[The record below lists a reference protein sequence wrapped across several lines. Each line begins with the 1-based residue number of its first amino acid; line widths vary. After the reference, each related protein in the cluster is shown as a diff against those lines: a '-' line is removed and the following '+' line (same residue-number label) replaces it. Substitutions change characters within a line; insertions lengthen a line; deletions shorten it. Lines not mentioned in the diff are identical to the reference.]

1 MEGAMSRPTCCP
13 SCLFAAFI
21 LLIPAALFASSDGS
35 EACVDCHAGY
45 SGALVKEWQGSRH
58 AANGVGCLSCHAA
71 PATDETAGSHMGFT
85 VTALVTPRTCA
96 KCHARE
102 YGEFSRSHHARAGE
116 ILASLD
122 NVLAERAA
130 GMPGNIA
137 DAASGCWQCHGT
149 IVRLK
154 RDAKGAPVINKDTGL
169 PLVLASTWPNSGIG
183 RINPDGSKGTC
194 NACHSRHAFE
204 AKVARSPEN
213 CGKCHLGPD
222 HPQEEIYTE
231 SKHGIAF
238 QANRS
243 RMALDKEGDWVLGK
257 DYTAAPTCTTCHIG
271 AYMTSDGQVVANNHD
286 VGRRI
291 SWTLRP
297 VVSVRINRVLFE
309 DGYKEDYPAAKALPG
324 KGGIME
330 TLENVMD
337 KGALVAKKVS
347 RKIAEVTGWEARRS
361 EMQGVCLNCHGES
374 HVENFYAQ
382 YDDLVTL
389 YNDKFAAPAQALMN
403 DLVADKVL
411 SANAPFEQKVQW
423 TFYELWHHQGRRAR
437 MGASMMGPDY
447 THWHGMYEV
456 ARSFY
461 TEFLPQVVE
470 TAAAKGP
477 EMKKKY
483 EAKVAAILA
492 RPENIWLRGLSPE
505 ESARLRESYRE
516 KYGQ

>member
-1 MEGAMSRPTCCP
+1 MPHQARTVL
-13 SCLFAAFI
+13 CLAI
-21 LLIPAALFASSDGS
+21 LIATLFPATLLAVSDGS
-35 EACVDCHAGY
+35 EACVECHSNY
-45 SGALVKEWQGSRH
+45 TSALVKEWEGSRH
-58 AANGVGCLSCHAA
+58 AVKGVGCLSCHQALEI
-71 PATDETAGSHMGFT
+71 DETSGSHMGFT
-85 VTALVTPRTCA
+85 ITALVTPKTCS
-96 KCHARE
+96 KCHERE
-102 YGEFSRSHHARAGE
+102 FTEFSRSHHARAGE

-137 DAASGCWQCHGT
+137 DAASGCWQCHGS
-149 IVRLK
+149 IVRLQ
-154 RDAKGAPVINKDTGL
+154 RDSKGAVIKNADTGL
-169 PLVLASTWPNSGIG
+169 PQLLASTWPNSGIG
-183 RINPDGSKGTC
+183 RINLDGSKGTC

-204 AKVARSPEN
+204 AKVARAPEN

-222 HPQEEIYTE
+222 HPQEEIYAE

-238 QANRS
+238 EANRS
-243 RMALDKEGDWVLGK
+243 RMALDKPGDWILGK

-271 AYMTSDGQVVANNHD
+271 GYVTSEGQIVPNNHD

-297 VVSVRINRVLFE
+297 VVSTKINRVLFD
-309 DGYKEDYPAAKALPG
+309 DGYKEDYPTARSLPG
-324 KGGIME
+324 KGGVIE

-337 KGALVAKKVS
+337 NGALVARKVS
-347 RKIAEVTGWEARRS
+347 RKVAEITGWEARRT
-361 EMQGVCLNCHGES
+361 EMKGVCLNCHGES
-374 HVENFYAQ
+374 QVDNFYAQ
-382 YDDLVTL
+382 YDDLVAL
-389 YNDKFAAPAQALMN
+389 YNEKFAVPAQALMN
-403 DLVADKVL
+403 DLLADKVL
-411 SANAPFEQKVQW
+411 SANAPFEQRVQW

-456 ARSFY
+456 AKSFY

-470 TAAAKGP
+470 TAATKGP
-477 EMKKKY
+477 EVKKKY
-483 EAKVAAILA
+483 EGKVAAILA
-492 RPENIWLRGLSPE
+492 RPENMWLRGLSPE